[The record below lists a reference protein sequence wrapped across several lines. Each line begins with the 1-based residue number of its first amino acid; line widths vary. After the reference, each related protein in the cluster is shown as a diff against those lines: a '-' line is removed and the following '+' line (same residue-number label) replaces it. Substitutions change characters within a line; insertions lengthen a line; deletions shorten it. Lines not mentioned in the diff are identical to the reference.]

1 MPNVSAAALLPAV
14 AAFVVV
20 EVKGDAAFEAVV
32 AHAFEGG
39 LNAFANGVGETRLG
53 AFATEGLLLGAPNA
67 LLDVIVDDGDAG
79 GDSGVAAAVLAGC
92 W

>member
-1 MPNVSAAALLPAV
+1 LFIVPNVSAAAPAV

-20 EVKGDAAFEAVV
+20 EEKGDAAFEAVV
-32 AHAFEGG
+32 AHAFEAG

-53 AFATEGLLLGAPNA
+53 AFATEELGTPNA
-67 LLDVIVDDGDAG
+67 LLEVIFDDGDAG
-79 GDSGVAAAVLAGC
+79 GDSAVAAAVLAGC